1 MFQVYCGNIKTE
13 NNNRFKKKEDNG
25 YNMCRRFQLYII
37 RSCKSEVG
45 RNSLRYRGPLIWNS
59 HPNDLKELENAQTC
73 LACKKAWNIINEINF
88 QKEAA
93 VIINKKERFLYFETV
108 SYYVL
113 ITYLIIHLF
122 IIEL

>member
-13 NNNRFKKKEDNG
+13 NNNLFKKEEDNG

-59 HPNDLKELENAQTC
+59 HPNDLKELENAQTFK
-73 LACKKAWNIINEINF
+73 LSL
-88 QKEAA
+88 QKGLEH
-93 VIINKKERFLYFETV
+93 Y
-108 SYYVL
+108 
-113 ITYLIIHLF
+113 
-122 IIEL
+122 